1 MRQREGIEPRDE
13 NKLWMPT
20 LLVERKATLKKPIA
34 MASEDPPGSKTVAR
48 YQGKV
53 GNSGDPIDS
62 SVIGVGQHNQTT
74 GRKPNGRWEVG
85 CPHSSEEVE

>member
-1 MRQREGIEPRDE
+1 MLQREGIEPHYE
-13 NKLWMPT
+13 MKLWMPT
-20 LLVERKATLKKPIA
+20 LLVERKAIPKKPTA
-34 MASEDPPGSKTVAR
+34 TASAGPLGSKTVAR

-62 SVIGVGQHNQTT
+62 SGIGVGQHNQTT

>member
-1 MRQREGIEPRDE
+1 MRQREGIEPRDA

-20 LLVERKATLKKPIA
+20 LLAKRKATPKKPTA
-34 MASEDPPGSKTVAR
+34 MASAGPSGSKTVAR

-53 GNSGDPIDS
+53 GNSGDPIDP
-62 SVIGVGQHNQTT
+62 SVIGVGQHNRTT
-74 GRKPNGRWEVG
+74 GRKPESRWEVG